1 MKKLKKEKKSKK
13 KKRKRSRS
21 KSRSPSPPPKQV
33 ILPPG
38 APSMEELRRRKAQR
52 EAKARQKTY
61 IIHCFLPT
69 ETPLLIQITRY
80 KKTKFYK
87 TWRSFDFVVRIK
99 NCSSLILHINSSQAV
114 MDRINGVVA
123 KTEPIVE
130 EETDERKR
138 TYNNAFNP
146 ALNRK
151 SKKYDY

>member
-1 MKKLKKEKKSKK
+1 MKKLKKERKSKK

-21 KSRSPSPPPKQV
+21 KLRSPSPPPKQV

-52 EAKARQKTY
+52 EAKARQKT
-61 IIHCFLPT
+61 
-69 ETPLLIQITRY
+69 
-80 KKTKFYK
+80 
-87 TWRSFDFVVRIK
+87 
-99 NCSSLILHINSSQAV
+99 QAV

-130 EETDERKR
+130 EEADERKR